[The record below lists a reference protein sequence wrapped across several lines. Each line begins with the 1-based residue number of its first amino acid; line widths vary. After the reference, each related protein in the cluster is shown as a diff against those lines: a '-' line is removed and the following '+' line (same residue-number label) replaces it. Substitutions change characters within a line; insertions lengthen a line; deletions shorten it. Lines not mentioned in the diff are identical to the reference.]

1 MRGGACKTYFLSK
14 KNSESKENGESVA
27 ANHRRQGKSMG
38 RIDMLVAS
46 MTLEE
51 KIGQL
56 NMVAASRVV
65 TGPGELQDLHE
76 GIRTGRI
83 GNLLN
88 LWGVDETRVVQ
99 RLAVEESRLGIPLLM
114 GLDVIHGH
122 HTIFP
127 VPLAEACQF
136 APDLWEK
143 TARAAAEE
151 AAKDGVALTFAPMLD
166 VARDPRWGRI
176 IESPGEDPW
185 VASQMAAAK
194 TRGFQGSDLA
204 ARNSLAAT
212 AKHLCAYGAVTAGRE
227 YASADVSE
235 RALHEVYLPPFV
247 AAVAAGTAAIMPAFI
262 DVAGAP
268 MTANAKLLQGWL
280 RGVVGFDGVLISDYN
295 AIAELLNH
303 GVAADLVEAAALAL
317 KASVDIDMTSGAY
330 VQCLPEALKRGLVTM
345 AAIDA
350 SVRRV
355 LKLKERLG
363 LFDDPY
369 KRGSRAADIAR
380 AAERREL
387 ARETGRQAIVLMSN
401 RAEILPL
408 SARIGRI
415 AVIGPLAAASGEMLG
430 SWASAGKP
438 EDVVSILEGLKA
450 ALPQCQIVHADG
462 VDIDGRRT
470 DGIPAAIDLCASA
483 ETVVLCLGESA
494 AMSGEAAS
502 LVDLGLPGRQRAL
515 AEAVLDLGKPV
526 VVTLSSGRPLTLP
539 WLFERADAVLATWFL
554 GHEAGHAVADVL
566 TGKFNPTGRLPVSWP
581 RHVGQ
586 VPIFYNQLPSGR
598 PFAPGVHYSST
609 YLDAPPTPQFPFGH
623 GLSYSRFA
631 LLDLRCEPTRVEAG
645 GTIEVSLAAH
655 NESQV
660 DGEATLFLFVHD
672 PVASVSRPLLELK
685 GVQKVHLKAGERKDV
700 RWRLPVEDLSFI
712 GQSLDRVLEPGRFE
726 IHVGQSAD
734 VANLLSAVIEL
745 TS

>member
-1 MRGGACKTYFLSK
+1 
-14 KNSESKENGESVA
+14 
-27 ANHRRQGKSMG
+27 MG
-38 RIDMLVAS
+38 RIATLLAS

-65 TGPGELQDLHE
+65 TGPGELRDLQE
-76 GIRTGRI
+76 GIRAGRI

-88 LWGVDETRVVQ
+88 LWGADETRAVQ
-99 RLAVEESRLGIPLLM
+99 RLAVEESRLGVPLLM

-122 HTIFP
+122 RTIFP
-127 VPLAEACQF
+127 VSLAEACQF

-151 AAKDGVALTFAPMLD
+151 ATEDGVALTFAPMLD

-176 IESPGEDPW
+176 IESPGEDTW
-185 VASQMAAAK
+185 IACQMAAAK
-194 TRGFQGSDLA
+194 TRGYQGPDLA
-204 ARNSLAAT
+204 VQDSLAAV

-235 RALHEVYLPPFV
+235 RTLREIYLPPFA
-247 AAVAAGTAAIMPAFI
+247 AAVAAGVAAIMPAFI
-262 DVAGAP
+262 DIAGMA
-268 MTANAKLLQGWL
+268 MTANAKLLRGWL
-280 RGVVGFDGVLISDYN
+280 RGDVGFDGVLISDYN
-295 AIAELLNH
+295 SVAELLNH
-303 GVAADLVEAAALAL
+303 GVVADLVEAAALAL
-317 KASVDIDMTSGAY
+317 NAGVDIDMTSGAY
-330 VQCLPEALKRGLVTM
+330 IQCLPEALERGLVTM

-355 LKLKERLG
+355 LELKERLG

-369 KRGSRAADIAR
+369 RRGSVPLPASR

-387 ARETGRQAIVLMSN
+387 ARDAARRAMVLLTN

-408 SARIGRI
+408 SREIRRI
-415 AVIGPLAAASGEMLG
+415 ALVGPLAAAPGEMLG
-430 SWASAGKP
+430 SWASAGHP
-438 EDVVSILEGLKA
+438 EEAVSILEGLRA
-450 ALPQCQIVHADG
+450 ALPQCRIDHVGG
-462 VDIDGRRT
+462 VDIEGQNT
-470 DGIPAAIDLCASA
+470 DGISAAVHLCAGA

-502 LVDLGLPGRQRAL
+502 RVDLGLPGRQRAL
-515 AEAVLDLGKPV
+515 GEAILGLGKPV

-554 GHEAGHAVADVL
+554 GREAGRAIADVL

-586 VPIFYNQLPSGR
+586 VPIFYNELPSGR
-598 PFAPGVHYSST
+598 PYAPGVHYSST
-609 YLDAPPTPQFPFGH
+609 YLDQLPTPQFPFGH

-631 LLDLRCEPTRVEAG
+631 LFDLRCEPTRARAG
-645 GTIEVSLAAH
+645 DTFEVSLAVQ
-655 NESQV
+655 NESSV
-660 DGEATLFLFVHD
+660 DGEATLFLFVRD
-672 PVASVSRPLLELK
+672 PVASVARPLLELK
-685 GVQKVHLKAGERKDV
+685 GMQKAVLAAGERKDAT
-700 RWRLPVEDLSFI
+700 WRIPVEDLSFV
-712 GQSLDRVLEPGRFE
+712 GQSLERILEPGRFE

-734 VANLLSAVIEL
+734 PGELLSCAIEL
-745 TS
+745 TE

>member
-1 MRGGACKTYFLSK
+1 
-14 KNSESKENGESVA
+14 
-27 ANHRRQGKSMG
+27 MG
-38 RIDMLVAS
+38 RIDALLQK

-65 TGPGELQDLHE
+65 TGPGELHDLHE
-76 GIRTGRI
+76 GIRTSRI

-88 LWGVDETRVVQ
+88 LWGVDETRAVQ
-99 RLAVEESRLGIPLLM
+99 RLAVEESRLGVPLLM

-127 VPLAEACQF
+127 VSLAEACLF
-136 APDLWEK
+136 DPDLWQK
-143 TARAAAEE
+143 TARAATEE
-151 AAKDGVALTFAPMLD
+151 AAEDGVALTFAPMLD

-176 IESPGEDPW
+176 IESPGEDTW
-185 VASQMAAAK
+185 VASEMAAAK
-194 TRGFQGSDLA
+194 TRGFQGRDLA
-204 ARNSLAAT
+204 ARDSVAAT

-235 RALHEVYLPPFV
+235 RTLHEIYLPPFAAAVDAGV
-247 AAVAAGTAAIMPAFI
+247 AAVMPAFI
-262 DVAGAP
+262 DVAGMA

-280 RGVVGFDGVLISDYN
+280 RGVVGFEGLVISDYN
-295 AIAELLNH
+295 AVAELLNH

-317 KASVDIDMTSGAY
+317 NAGVDIDMTSGAY
-330 VQCLPEALKRGLVTM
+330 VKSLPEALERGLVTM

-350 SVRRV
+350 SVSRV
-355 LKLKERLG
+355 LKLKESLG

-369 KRGSRAADIAR
+369 RRGPAAPLPSR

-387 ARETGRQAIVLMSN
+387 AREAGRRAIVLMSN

-408 SARIGRI
+408 SPKTGRI

-438 EDVVSILEGLKA
+438 EEVVSILEGLKA
-450 ALPQCQIVHADG
+450 ALPQCRIDHVAG
-462 VDIDGRRT
+462 VDIEGEST
-470 DGIPAAIDLCASA
+470 DGIAAALSLCAEA
-483 ETVVLCLGESA
+483 ETIVLCLGESA

-502 LVDLGLPGRQRAL
+502 RADLGLPGRQRAL

-526 VVTLSSGRPLTLP
+526 VATLSSGRPLTLP

-581 RHVGQ
+581 RDVGQ
-586 VPIFYNQLPSGR
+586 VPIFYNELPSGR
-598 PFAPGVHYSST
+598 PYAPGVHYSST
-609 YLDAPPTPQFPFGH
+609 YLDQPPTPQFPFGY

-631 LLDLRCEPTRVEAG
+631 LSDLRCEPTSVKAGETFEA
-645 GTIEVSLAAH
+645 TVSVH

-660 DGEATLFLFVHD
+660 DGEATLFLFVRD
-672 PVASVSRPLLELK
+672 PIASVARPLLELK
-685 GVQKVHLKAGERKDV
+685 GVQKAVLAAGERKDV
-700 RWRLPVEDLSFI
+700 TWRLPVEDLSFVGLALERI
-712 GQSLDRVLEPGRFE
+712 LEPGRFE

-734 VANLLSAVIEL
+734 PSDLLTCAIEL
-745 TS
+745 TP

>member
-1 MRGGACKTYFLSK
+1 
-14 KNSESKENGESVA
+14 
-27 ANHRRQGKSMG
+27 MG
-38 RIDMLVAS
+38 RIDALLQK

-65 TGPGELQDLHE
+65 TGPGELHDLHE

-88 LWGVDETRVVQ
+88 LWGVDETRAVQ

-127 VPLAEACQF
+127 VPLAEACLF
-136 APDLWEK
+136 DPDLWEK

-151 AAKDGVALTFAPMLD
+151 AAEDGVALTFAPMLD

-176 IESPGEDPW
+176 IESPGEDTW
-185 VASQMAAAK
+185 VASEMAAAK
-194 TRGFQGSDLA
+194 TRGFQGRDLA
-204 ARNSLAAT
+204 ARDGVAAT

-235 RALHEVYLPPFV
+235 RTLHEVYLPPFAAAVDAGV
-247 AAVAAGTAAIMPAFI
+247 AAVMPAFI
-262 DVAGAP
+262 DVAGMA
-268 MTANAKLLQGWL
+268 MTANAKLLQDWL
-280 RGVVGFDGVLISDYN
+280 RGVVGFEGVLISDYN
-295 AIAELLNH
+295 AVVELLNH

-317 KASVDIDMTSGAY
+317 NAGVDIDMTSGAY
-330 VQCLPEALKRGLVTM
+330 VQCLPEALDRGLITM

-350 SVRRV
+350 SVSRV
-355 LKLKERLG
+355 LRLKERLG

-369 KRGSRAADIAR
+369 RRGSVASQPSR

-387 ARETGRQAIVLMSN
+387 AREAGRRAIVLMTN

-408 SARIGRI
+408 SPKIARI
-415 AVIGPLAAASGEMLG
+415 AVIGPLAAAPGEMLG

-438 EDVVSILEGLKA
+438 EEVVSILEGLKA
-450 ALPQCQIVHADG
+450 ALPRCRIDHVAG
-462 VDIDGRRT
+462 VDIEGEST
-470 DGIPAAIDLCASA
+470 DGIAAALSLCAEA
-483 ETVVLCLGESA
+483 ETIVLCLGESA

-502 LVDLGLPGRQRAL
+502 RTDLGLPGRQRAL

-526 VVTLSSGRPLTLP
+526 VATLSSGRPLTLP
-539 WLFERADAVLATWFL
+539 WLFERAEAVLATWFL

-581 RHVGQ
+581 RDVGQ
-586 VPIFYNQLPSGR
+586 VPIFYNELPSGR
-598 PFAPGVHYSST
+598 PYAPGVHYSST
-609 YLDAPPTPQFPFGH
+609 YLDQPPTPQFPFGH

-631 LLDLRCEPTRVEAG
+631 LSDLRCEPTSVKAAE
-645 GTIEVSLAAH
+645 TFEVAVAVH

-660 DGEATLFLFVHD
+660 DGEATLFLFVRD
-672 PVASVSRPLLELK
+672 PIASVARPLLELK
-685 GVQKVHLKAGERKDV
+685 GVQKAVLSAGERKDV
-700 RWRLPVEDLSFI
+700 TWRLPVEDLSFV
-712 GQSLDRVLEPGRFE
+712 GQGLERILEPGRFE
-726 IHVGQSAD
+726 IHVGQNAD
-734 VANLLSAVIEL
+734 PGGFMSCAIEL
-745 TS
+745 TL